1 MSPVNREVT
10 SSIPGARNLGSGG
23 RLVASDGRTL
33 PLRGLAIRGEAQGGL
48 ARTALRQRFVNPYAE
63 PLRVTYLVPLPS
75 DGALAG
81 YAFQIGA
88 RRIVGEVDRIAA
100 ARERFEAALVD
111 GHTAGLVEQQRAN
124 LFTLELGNVPPHTE
138 IVAELTI
145 DQPLGWLDPGLWE
158 WRFPTVVAP
167 RYLGADGRVADAE
180 QVSVDISAGQLPIE
194 ADVALVIR
202 DAPADGGAPESPS
215 HDITVVPGMSGLEI
229 RLRGAPDRDIVFRWP
244 AAGAA
249 PGVNLATSRPASG
262 RLGADAAYGLLTIT
276 PPRPESRSSATP
288 RDLIL
293 LIDASGSM
301 SGEPLAKARALAC
314 ALVESLL
321 PADRLE
327 LIAFASQ
334 PRRWRRQAA
343 PATDAARRDAIDW
356 LTALQAEGST
366 EMRDAVVEAL
376 RPLRKDTQRQ
386 VVLITDGL
394 IGFES
399 EIIAAITRDLPAGSR
414 LHAVGVGSSV
424 NRALTAPA
432 ARAGRGVE
440 AVIDLD
446 EDVAPHVA
454 RLLARMLEPV
464 LTEVKI
470 AGSAVLGHAPGAV
483 PDVYAGSPLRLA
495 LKLRPEGGDLHVEG
509 LGPKGA
515 WKADLDVQAVTAG
528 EGQAAIASLYGR
540 EAVEDL
546 ELSRAAAMPVSD
558 DEIVRIG
565 LDFQIATRLTSWVAV
580 SEEPT
585 VDPRQPTRRER
596 IPHALPYG
604 MSVEGLGLRAAG
616 PRVLEARL
624 GLGGPSALVGRLLK
638 GAFTGKSSFVTPIE
652 FASASPGQTRRSFE
666 SRARRPRLR
675 GRLVRRRDREL
686 TVEVEL
692 DSDLDWAPDDAKV
705 FWAGGTVV
713 SAQIVEERTSER
725 GLIAARRS
733 LRLCVRLTADG
744 PPDPPERI
752 TIRMGKR
759 LVTVVFDRA

>member
-1 MSPVNREVT
+1 LTIRAD
-10 SSIPGARNLGSGG
+10 AR
-23 RLVASDGRTL
+23 
-33 PLRGLAIRGEAQGGL
+33 GGL
-48 ARTALRQRFVNPYAE
+48 ATVVLQQHFANPYAE
-63 PLRVTYLVPLPS
+63 PLRASYLVPLPP

-81 YAFQIGA
+81 YAFRIGE
-88 RRIVGEVDRIAA
+88 RRIVGEVDRITA
-100 ARERFEAALVD
+100 ARERFETALVE

-145 DQPLGWLDPGLWE
+145 DQPLGWLDRGLWE

-180 QVSVDISAGQLPIE
+180 QVSVDVSAGELPIE
-194 ADVALVIR
+194 ADVTLVIR
-202 DAPADGGAPESPS
+202 DAPADGAAPESPS
-215 HDITVVPGMSGLEI
+215 HEITVVPGVSGLET
-229 RLRGAPDRDIVFRWP
+229 RLRGAPDRDVVIRWP

-249 PGVNLATSRPASG
+249 PGVDLATSRPASG
-262 RLGADAAYGLLTIT
+262 RPGADAAYGLLTIT

-301 SGEPLAKARALAC
+301 AGEPLAKARTLAC
-314 ALVESLL
+314 ALVESLV

-343 PATDAARRDAIDW
+343 PATDLARRGAIDW
-356 LTALQAEGST
+356 LAALRAEGST

-376 RPLRKDTQRQ
+376 RPLRTDAQRQ

-432 ARAGRGVE
+432 ARAGRGTE
-440 AVIDLD
+440 AVIGLD
-446 EDVAPHVA
+446 EELAPHVA
-454 RLLARMLEPV
+454 RVLARMLEPV

-470 AGSAVLGHAPGAV
+470 SGSALLDHAPGAV
-483 PDVYAGSPLRLA
+483 PDVYAGAPLRVA
-495 LKLRPEGGDLHVEG
+495 LKLRPEGGDLHVDG
-509 LGPKGA
+509 LAPTGT
-515 WKADLDVQAVTAG
+515 WKADLNVQAVAAG
-528 EGQAAIASLYGR
+528 EGHAAITSLYGR

-546 ELSRAAAMPVSD
+546 ELARAAGVPVSD
-558 DEIVRIG
+558 DEVVRIG

-604 MSVEGLGLRAAG
+604 ISVEGLGLRAAA
-616 PRVLEARL
+616 PRGLEARL
-624 GLGGPSALVGRLLK
+624 RLGGPLALGGRLLK
-638 GAFTGKSSFVTPIE
+638 GAFTGTSSLVTPIE
-652 FASASPGQTRRSFE
+652 FASPDQTLRSFE
-666 SRARRPRLR
+666 GRTRRPRLR

-705 FWAGGTVV
+705 FWAGGVVV
-713 SAQIVEERTSER
+713 SAQIVEERTTVR
-725 GLIAARRS
+725 GFVAAGLT

-744 PPDPPERI
+744 PPDVPERI
-752 TIRMGKR
+752 AIRMGKR
-759 LVTVVFDRA
+759 LLTVMLDRA